1 MLLSLSVKNFALI
14 EDLEV
19 NFSNGLNIIT
29 GETGSGKSIILGALS
44 LLLGKRADHTSLK
57 IKNKKCI
64 VEASFILEKDT
75 FYQIFEKF
83 DLDFHIDTIFRREI
97 NSNGKSRSFINDTP
111 VNLDKLKTI
120 GDRIID
126 IHMQRENLQLTNKNY
141 FLTLLDSF
149 SENNDLAS
157 KVRKNFY
164 IWDRY
169 NKELELKTIEKNELK
184 KNYDYNKFLLDELEK
199 INLLPNL
206 IEELSQEQKILN
218 SYDNIKQTTSKI
230 IALGRQETHGVTD
243 KLVEINKFSNSISEI
258 DSDFKSLNKR
268 IESLRAE
275 FDDILH
281 ELEYKF
287 ENSVGDPKK
296 LEEINNKLN
305 LLYNLCSKHN
315 VSSTNEL
322 ITIRDNLYES
332 CQNLELF
339 DNEIEDLNIK
349 ISESILAL
357 KTSSKK
363 LSLERQKNIKPLE
376 DLLMS
381 LSKDLGMEHIKFKF
395 NVVKLDEPSLFGN
408 ENVELLFSPN
418 KGTDLSPLHKT
429 ASGGELSRI
438 MLIIKSI
445 ISKKTYLPCLILDE
459 IDTGISGEM
468 AKKMGKK
475 LFDMSEFLQII
486 SITHLPQIAAFANNH
501 YKVFKKQSEN
511 TTKTFLKKLNEDEK
525 IIEIAEMLGGK
536 EIKDSALKHA
546 KELKK
551 I

>member
-44 LLLGKRADHTSLK
+44 LLLGKRADHSSLK

-64 VEASFILEKDT
+64 VEASFILKKDT

-97 NSNGKSRSFINDTP
+97 NSIGKSRSFINDTP
-111 VNLDKLKTI
+111 VNLEKLKTI

-184 KNYDYNKFLLDELEK
+184 KNYDYNKFLLDELQK

-230 IALGRQETHGVTD
+230 IALSRQETHGVTD

-281 ELEYKF
+281 ELEFKF
-287 ENSVGDPKK
+287 ENLVGNSNK

-332 CQNLELF
+332 CQNLESF

-357 KTSSKK
+357 KTSSKR

-381 LSKDLGMEHIKFKF
+381 LSKDLGMEHIKFRF
-395 NVVKLDEPSLFGN
+395 NVVKLDKPSLFGN

-511 TTKTFLKKLNEDEK
+511 TTKTYLKKLNEDEK